1 MMKLFTRPIFAASVL
16 ALSLAACSQEQQA
29 APQTK
34 NAASQTDTS
43 SPAASVAATDNLP
56 VYKIR
61 STNQPYPPF
70 NIYNP
75 DHTISGLEAD
85 ILAAIAK
92 DQEIKIVHE
101 PYIWDLMFKDLKS
114 TNAHMVGGGLVKS
127 DFMIDGFDPLV
138 ASVPYMRAPD
148 CVVAADPKNLENW
161 HTRPVALR
169 EEDDEEDD
177 LMQNF
182 GVAKQNITY
191 VRSQYQGLQEVL
203 AGKIPT
209 MMSDCSVIRYYIRQ
223 SFLEQK
229 DKFHLKE
236 LPRTDADID
245 LNEHMVIGVHK
256 DETILL
262 AKINQGIQNLK
273 ANGELEK
280 IIQNW
285 Q

>member
-1 MMKLFTRPIFAASVL
+1 MQFSFSRSVLFVSVL
-16 ALSLAACSQEQQA
+16 ALGLAACSEKSQPTPQA
-29 APQTK
+29 ENIAVSAPAPMAVVQ
-34 NAASQTDTS
+34 
-43 SPAASVAATDNLP
+43 PADFP

-70 NIYNP
+70 NIFNP
-75 DHTISGLEAD
+75 DHTISGLEND
-85 ILAAIAK
+85 ILNAIAY
-92 DQEIKIVHE
+92 DQKIKIVHE
-101 PYIWDLMFKDLKS
+101 PFVWDLMFKDLKA

-127 DFMIDGFDPLV
+127 DFMIEGFDPIV

-148 CVVAADPKNLENW
+148 CVVASDPKKLNNW

-182 GVAKQNITY
+182 GVAKDNITY
-191 VRSQYQGLQEVL
+191 VRSQYQGLQELL
-203 AGKIPT
+203 AGKLNT

-223 SFLEQK
+223 SFPEYR

-245 LNEHMVIGVHK
+245 MNEHMVIGVHQ
-256 DETILL
+256 DYPELL
-262 AKINQGIQNLK
+262 EKINKGIENLR
-273 ANGELEK
+273 ASGELEK

>member
-1 MMKLFTRPIFAASVL
+1 MKLTMRPMFVATLL
-16 ALSLAACSQEQQA
+16 ALGLAACSEEPAPAAPKAETQASAPAVQA
-29 APQTK
+29 A
-34 NAASQTDTS
+34 D
-43 SPAASVAATDNLP
+43 VP

-75 DHTISGLEAD
+75 DNTISGLEAD
-85 ILAAIAK
+85 IVAAIAR
-92 DQEIKIVHE
+92 DQNIKIVHE
-101 PYIWDLMFKDLKS
+101 PFVWDLMFKDLKS

-127 DFMIDGFDPLV
+127 DFMIEGFDPIV
-138 ASVPYMRAPD
+138 GSIPYMRAPD

-161 HTRPVALR
+161 HKHKVALR

-182 GVAKQNITY
+182 GVAKKNIVY
-191 VRSQYQGLQEVL
+191 VRSQYQGLQDLL
-203 AGKIPT
+203 AGKFNT
-209 MMSDCSVIRYYIRQ
+209 MMSDCSVIQYYIGQ
-223 SFLEQK
+223 SFVEQR
-229 DKFHLKE
+229 DKFHLKA

-245 LNEHMVIGVHK
+245 MNEHMVIGVHK
-256 DETILL
+256 DHPELL
-262 AKINQGIQNLK
+262 EKINQGIQNLK
-273 ANGELEK
+273 ASGELEK